1 MDLEEALVMKEDGT
15 FEWKTCAYMTTRKR
29 NMINHNRV
37 HSPSIYKCQS
47 EGCAFKT
54 KVKSHMRIH
63 EEAKHKGVRIDC
75 NFCVIIRWPTGKILE
90 STSRKNTQVGLPLLP
105 GLVISVISKL
115 WTTTS

>member
-1 MDLEEALVMKEDGT
+1 MKEDGT

-54 KVKSHMRIH
+54 KAKRRMRIH
-63 EEAKHKGVRIDC
+63 EEAKHKGVRIDS
-75 NFCVIIRWPTGKILE
+75 NFCDYQTAYRKDLGKHIE
-90 STSRKNTQVGLPLLP
+90 KKNTQVGLPLLP
-105 GLVISVISKL
+105 GLFVISKL

>member
-1 MDLEEALVMKEDGT
+1 MDLEEALEMKEDKT
-15 FEWKTCAYMTTRKR
+15 FECKTCVYTTTRKR
-29 NMINHNRV
+29 DMINNNTV
-37 HSPSIYKCQS
+37 HSPCIYKCQC

-90 STSRKNTQVGLPLLP
+90 STSRK
-105 GLVISVISKL
+105 KY
-115 WTTTS
+115 TSGTSPFA